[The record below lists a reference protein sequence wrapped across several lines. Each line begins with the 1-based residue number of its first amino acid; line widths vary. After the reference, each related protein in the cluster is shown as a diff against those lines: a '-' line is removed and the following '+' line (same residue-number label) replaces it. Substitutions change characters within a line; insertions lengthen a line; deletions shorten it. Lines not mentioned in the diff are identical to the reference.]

1 MLTSKLILIIM
12 DDSIIQGFSKYSKQQ
27 RINILIQKYNFEPD
41 LAEWL
46 GSFEAHDEK
55 IRKIIGDLSENQ
67 VSSFH
72 LPFSVAPNFVVN
84 GKNLFFPL
92 VTEESSV
99 VAALANAAG
108 FWAQRG
114 GFHAEVLGTEKKG
127 QVHFIWKGKPERLQS
142 LFPEIREHLMNES
155 DFLTA
160 KMEERG
166 GGIISLELKETNHIL
181 PNYFQLDA
189 GFETCDAMGA
199 NFINSCLE
207 QFWKSLQEYFRSSE
221 KVSGGER
228 DCEIIMAILSNYTPE
243 SRVRAWVECPVDK
256 LLEGKSSEENRL
268 FAEKFEQAIRI
279 SQADVSRAVTH
290 NKGIFNGIDALA
302 VATGNDFRAI
312 EACGHA
318 FAARS
323 GQYSGLTDLQI
334 QDGMFRFSIELALA
348 VGVVGGVT
356 AAHPLAKLAMKI
368 LKNPSASELMMY
380 LAVAG
385 LASNFGAVKALVTA
399 GIQQGHM
406 KMHLVNIL
414 NQLQV
419 PEEKRAEIHLY
430 FQDKTV
436 SFSAVEEYWKK
447 KMEENKNGRPA

>member
-1 MLTSKLILIIM
+1 M
-12 DDSIIQGFSKYSKQQ
+12 DNSIIQGFSKYNKQQ
-27 RINILIQKYNFEPD
+27 RIEALIQKYSFD
-41 LAEWL
+41 AGL
-46 GSFEAHDEK
+46 GQFLRSCQTSDES
-55 IRKIIGDLSENQ
+55 IQKIIDDLSENP
-67 VSSFH
+67 VSSFPF
-72 LPFSVAPNFVVN
+72 PFSLAPNFVVN

-92 VTEESSV
+92 VSEESSV

-108 FWAQRG
+108 FWAKRG

-127 QVHFIWKGKPERLQS
+127 QVHFKWNGNPEYLQS
-142 LFPEIREHLMNES
+142 LFPEIKLKLLAES
-155 DFLTA
+155 AFLTA

-166 GGIISLELKETNHIL
+166 GGITSVELKALPHIL

-207 QFWKSLQEYFRSSE
+207 QFGKSLQDYFLTSE
-221 KVSGGER
+221 KVSKGQRE
-228 DCEIIMAILSNYTPE
+228 CEIIMAILSNYTPD
-243 SRVRAWVECPVDK
+243 SWVRAWVECPVAE
-256 LLEGKSSEENRL
+256 LLDGKSEAECLL
-268 FAEKFEQAIRI
+268 FAQKFEQAIRI
-279 SQADVSRAVTH
+279 SQVDVSRAVTH

-318 FAARS
+318 FAARN
-323 GQYSGLTDLQI
+323 GQYAGLTDVQI
-334 QDGMFRFSIELALA
+334 QDGMFRFSIEIAMA

-356 AAHPLAKLAMKI
+356 AVHPMAKLAMKI
-368 LKNPSASELMMY
+368 LDNPSAKELMMY

-385 LASNFGAVKALVTA
+385 LASNFGAVRALVSV

-406 KMHLVNIL
+406 KMHLSNIL
-414 NQLQV
+414 NQLNI
-419 PEEKRAEIHLY
+419 PEEKRTKIQNY

-436 SFSAVEEYWKK
+436 SFSEVEEYWKSCGLRDSGC
-447 KMEENKNGRPA
+447 E

>member
-1 MLTSKLILIIM
+1 M
-12 DDSIIQGFSKYSKQQ
+12 DDSIIKGFSKYTKQQ
-27 RINILIQKYNFEPD
+27 RINALILKYGLEED
-41 LAEWL
+41 LAVWL
-46 GSFEAHDEK
+46 NSFETTNETFK
-55 IRKIIGDLSENQ
+55 KIIDDLSENPI
-67 VSSFH
+67 SSFH

-84 GKNLFFPL
+84 GRNLFFPL
-92 VTEESSV
+92 VSEESSV

-127 QVHFIWKGKPERLQS
+127 QVHFKWKGNAEKLRL
-142 LFPEIREHLMNES
+142 LFPEIKERLLAKS
-155 DFLTA
+155 AFLTV
-160 KMEERG
+160 KMNERG
-166 GGIISLELKETNHIL
+166 GGILNIELKSMPNIL

-207 QFWKSLQEYFRSSE
+207 QFGKSLQKYFRNSE
-221 KVSGGER
+221 KICADER

-243 SRVRAWVECPVDK
+243 SRVRAWVECPIDQ
-256 LLEGKSSEENRL
+256 LLEGKSPEENKL
-268 FAEKFEQAIRI
+268 FAEKFEQASCI
-279 SQADVSRAVTH
+279 SQVDISRAVTH

-302 VATGNDFRAI
+302 IATGNDFRAI
-312 EACGHA
+312 EACGHV

-323 GQYSGLTDLQI
+323 GQYSGLTDVQI
-334 QDGMFRFSIELALA
+334 QDGKFRFSIELALA

-356 AAHPLAKLAMKI
+356 SVHPLAKLAMQI
-368 LKNPSASELMMY
+368 LGNPSASELMMY

-385 LASNFGAVKALVTA
+385 LASNFGAVKALVSV

-406 KMHLVNIL
+406 KMHLSNIL
-414 NQLQV
+414 NQLNI
-419 PEEKRAEIHLY
+419 PAEKWIDIQAY

-436 SFSAVEEYWKK
+436 SFSAVEEYCRQLKS
-447 KMEENKNGRPA
+447 